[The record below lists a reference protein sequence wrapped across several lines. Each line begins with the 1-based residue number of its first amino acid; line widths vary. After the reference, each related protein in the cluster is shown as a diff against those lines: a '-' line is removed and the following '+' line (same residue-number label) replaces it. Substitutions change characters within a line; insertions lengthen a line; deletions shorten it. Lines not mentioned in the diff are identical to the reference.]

1 MRSGWR
7 RTARDRKPREKMH
20 SGKARMSGRH
30 RAIVGRV
37 QCAEF
42 MDTNEILYA
51 LKEERERLSRA
62 IGVLEGGSRGAVGR
76 PAAVSGAR
84 QGRRRMSP
92 EARARIAA
100 AQRKRWAKVKAKK
113 K

>member
-1 MRSGWR
+1 
-7 RTARDRKPREKMH
+7 MH

-100 AQRKRWAKVKAKK
+100 AQRKRWAKVKAQKK
-113 K
+113 